1 MNDSK
6 ISLRYAKALFL
17 QAKEENCEVNVRED
31 LKSLLNCIN
40 TEVEFNQFLNSPI
53 ISLDKKV
60 NIFLELFT
68 NKFCNLTINFIKL
81 LVKNKRESFLKII
94 CLDYETLYTQANN
107 IKSVNVTTA
116 SKVNDDLGQKIKA
129 LINQKYPDS
138 KVELN
143 LIEKPE
149 IIGGIKIE
157 VDDIMYDAS
166 VATRLKKIKEK
177 LVNKK

>member
-31 LKSLLNCIN
+31 LKALLDCIN
-40 TEVEFNQFLNSPI
+40 NEIEFSQFLNSPI
-53 ISLDKKV
+53 ISLDKKI
-60 NIFLELFT
+60 NIFLELFS
-68 NKFCNLTINFIKL
+68 NKFCNLTNNFIKL

-94 CLDYETLYTQANN
+94 CLDYESLFTQANN
-107 IKSVNVTTA
+107 IKSVKVTTA
-116 SKVNDDLGQKIKA
+116 TKASDDFKEKIKA
-129 LINQKYPDS
+129 LINQKYPES
-138 KVELN
+138 TVELN

-166 VATRLKKIKEK
+166 VSTRLKKIKEK

>member
-17 QAKEENCEVNVRED
+17 QAKEENCENDVRED
-31 LKSLLNCIN
+31 LKSLLECIN
-40 TEVEFNQFLNSPI
+40 SAQEFNQLLNSPVV
-53 ISLDKKV
+53 SLDEKIK
-60 NIFLELFT
+60 IFLELFSG
-68 NKFCNLTINFIKL
+68 KFCNLTLNFIKL

-94 CLDYETLYTQANN
+94 CLDYETLYTQENN
-107 IKSVNVTTA
+107 IKSVKVTTA
-116 SKVNDDLGQKIKA
+116 TKASDDLGQKIKA
-129 LINQKYPDS
+129 LINQKYPGS
-138 KVELN
+138 TVEIN
-143 LIEKPE
+143 LIEQPE

-166 VATRLKKIKEK
+166 VSTRLKKIKEK